1 MHKALPCALLLCA
14 CSGVD
19 QPTARAEAH
28 ADHMHYYRC
37 LKNAAYTADK
47 GALPPKLIVERAKS
61 QCTSERQT
69 LAVELI
75 AEITARRDLTCKD
88 ELAKVP
94 CMLRDSYERRVAK
107 NIHDEIARKRGLPV
121 EPELMY

>member
-1 MHKALPCALLLCA
+1 MHKALPSALLLCA
-14 CSGVD
+14 CYGVE
-19 QPTARAEAH
+19 QPKARAEVH
-28 ADHMHYYRC
+28 ADHMQYYRC
-37 LKNAAYTADK
+37 MKKAANRADE
-47 GALPPKLIVERAKS
+47 GVVPPKLIVEQAKS

-69 LAVELI
+69 LTVELI
-75 AEITARRDLTCKD
+75 AEITERRDLTCKD

-94 CMLRDSYERRVAK
+94 CMLRDSYERRFAK